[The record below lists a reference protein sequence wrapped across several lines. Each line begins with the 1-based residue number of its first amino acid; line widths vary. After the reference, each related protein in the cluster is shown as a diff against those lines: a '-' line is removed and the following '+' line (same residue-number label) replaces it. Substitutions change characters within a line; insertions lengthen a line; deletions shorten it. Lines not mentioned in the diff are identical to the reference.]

1 MNRKKILKGVIRAAV
16 SAGKKAGE
24 TANRIGKPSVGAGAD
39 KIAGRVKKA
48 ANTVKEAAF
57 IPIGLA
63 YFKKFF
69 DFPDKDIPILGIGA
83 HRNFFTHSAAPVFLL
98 SMIYTYLKSEK
109 GKRAEIARK
118 LLGKV
123 AGYSAFGLG
132 LHLLI
137 DTASSQNLFYIH
149 GTDRQH
155 RHVYNNV
162 SVGQYFTDLFGRRF
176 ERVLFVLRRDILL
189 TWDQPS
195 ILPYLAFVCNDDRPV
210 RVQKK
215 DVTVR
220 EQFDCQRIVIEHKPE
235 DTVSPDL
242 FDPSNSLSSKNIKI
256 VHSPPLLS
264 KYKNKPTITQQLR
277 LSL

>member
-1 MNRKKILKGVIRAAV
+1 MNRKKILKDVIRAAV

-24 TANRIGKPSVGAGAD
+24 TAYRIGKPSVEASAD
-39 KIAGRVKKA
+39 KVAGRVKKA
-48 ANTVKEAAF
+48 ANTVKEVAF
-57 IPIGLA
+57 IPVGLA

-137 DTASSQNLFYIH
+137 DTFFGPKAVIFPI
-149 GTDRQH
+149 
-155 RHVYNNV
+155 
-162 SVGQYFTDLFGRRF
+162 VGSLVKNTL
-176 ERVLFVLRRDILL
+176 
-189 TWDQPS
+189 WDDK
-195 ILPYLAFVCNDDRPV
+195 LW
-210 RVQKK
+210 
-215 DVTVR
+215 
-220 EQFDCQRIVIEHKPE
+220 
-235 DTVSPDL
+235 
-242 FDPSNSLSSKNIKI
+242 
-256 VHSPPLLS
+256 LLS
-264 KYKNKPTITQQLR
+264 NAVLSFWKGAQLLKDSSEESVLESIPFKGDLIDFIKR
-277 LSL
+277 KKARVEEKASAQSA